1 MRIRALSHSDLADV
15 ARIQRECY
23 GHGFIESVDSFAAK
37 LAANAEFSFL
47 ATRQNVAVGYVV
59 AFPWAFGEIPALN
72 GLEYSIPPNAD
83 SLYIHDIAVV
93 PTARGT
99 GTARLLLDTVL
110 STARSKGYRR
120 AFLVAVQGG
129 RRVLETPWL
138 RARATRRETGALSRR
153 LRRRRRMHDE
163 RRRDRLSPT
172 MRGYAQ
178 PRRIARRAI
187 P

>member
-1 MRIRALSHSDLADV
+1 MNTGGSSVAATSTTHPDDGSMRIRALSHSDLADV

-47 ATRQNVAVGYVV
+47 ATRQNVAVGYAV

-129 RRVLETPWL
+129 AAYWRRHGFEPVPHDEKL
-138 RARATRRETGALSRR
+138 ARYLAAYGEGAVCMTSVDETG
-153 LRRRRRMHDE
+153 
-163 RRRDRLSPT
+163 
-172 MRGYAQ
+172 
-178 PRRIARRAI
+178 
-187 P
+187 